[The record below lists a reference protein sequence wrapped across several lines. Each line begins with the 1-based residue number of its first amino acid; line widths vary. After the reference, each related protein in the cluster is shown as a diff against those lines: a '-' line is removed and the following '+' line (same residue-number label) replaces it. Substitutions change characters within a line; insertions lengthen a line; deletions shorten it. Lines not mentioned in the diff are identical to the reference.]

1 MRILLKFCYLFM
13 MVLFVA
19 CGEGTKEK
27 KPESE
32 TTNNEATIVIE
43 PTTSIQKILFFGNS
57 LTAGMGLEPEM
68 AFPGVIQQ
76 YIDSLQLN
84 YTVINAGLSGETTA
98 SGENRVSWLLNQKI
112 DIFVL
117 ELGAND
123 GLRGIPLKETRENL
137 QAIID
142 AVKEKNPDTR
152 IILAGMQIPP
162 NMGPTYTADFKRIF
176 PELAKKNNTAL
187 IPFLLEDVAG
197 DPELNQEDGIH
208 PTEEGQKIVAKNVWK
223 VLAPMLK

>member
-1 MRILLKFCYLFM
+1 MV
-13 MVLFVA
+13 VLFVA
-19 CGEGTKEK
+19 CGGATKEK
-27 KPESE
+27 KMEGEARNSELNNTIES
-32 TTNNEATIVIE
+32 TTKV
-43 PTTSIQKILFFGNS
+43 QKILFFGNS

-68 AFPGVIQQ
+68 AFPGVIQG
-76 YIDSLQLN
+76 YLDSLQLN

-112 DIFVL
+112 DVFVL

-123 GLRGIPLKETRENL
+123 GLRGIPLSETRENL

-142 AVKEKNPDTR
+142 AVKAKNPDTH

-162 NMGPTYTADFKRIF
+162 NMGPSYTADFKRIF
-176 PELAKKNNTAL
+176 PELATKNNTAL

-197 DPELNQEDGIH
+197 NPELNQEDGIH

-223 VLAPMLK
+223 ILETLVR